1 MISSGTLIRGSSAS
15 TRCPACFDNY
25 LRSLDVGFLDSYRRF
40 GCRSRLVVAE
50 TCLRGL
56 VVESPDHRK
65 ALAKTIFEQYLLSL
79 TDLVGLFAA
88 FGRRQTAPI
97 VKTFLEFRLDAASV
111 AEFYRGV
118 AADPILR
125 PLYPEEDLGPAE
137 ERLRMFLEQYWGGP
151 GTYSQQRGHPR
162 LRMRHAP
169 YRVTPDARDRWLHH
183 MRAGVDE
190 LALPPHL
197 ADQLWDYLV
206 RAAYSM
212 VNTMEQP

>member
-1 MISSGTLIRGSSAS
+1 MTAQPGDS
-15 TRCPACFDNY
+15 FYDQ
-25 LRSLDVGFLDSYRRF
+25 VGGHETFVALVHRF
-40 GCRSRLVVAE
+40 YEGVAE
-50 TCLRGL
+50 DPTLR
-56 VVESPDHRK
+56 
-65 ALAKTIFEQYLLSL
+65 A
-79 TDLVGLFAA
+79 
-88 FGRRQTAPI
+88 
-97 VKTFLEFRLDAASV
+97 
-111 AEFYRGV
+111 
-118 AADPILR
+118 
-125 PLYPEEDLGPAE
+125 LYPEEDLGPAE
-137 ERLRMFLEQYWGGP
+137 GRLRMFLEQYFGGP
-151 GTYSQQRGHPR
+151 NTYSQQRGHPR